1 MPREYEVIEDDC
13 IGCRLC
19 VERAPE
25 NLEIPDGASVARVFH
40 QPTNAE
46 EEEACRDA
54 AEYCPMGAL
63 QKNKDAVEAGA
74 LGSRDRSSFAPAGDS
89 MPAGATLTELEN

>member
-25 NLEIPDGASVARVFH
+25 NLEIPEGASVARVFH
-40 QPTNAE
+40 QPANAE
-46 EEEACRDA
+46 EEEAVREA

-63 QKNKDAVEAGA
+63 HKNKEVGDAPS
-74 LGSRDRSSFAPAGDS
+74 LGSHDRSAFAPAGDS
-89 MPAGATLTELEN
+89 MPADSTLTELEN